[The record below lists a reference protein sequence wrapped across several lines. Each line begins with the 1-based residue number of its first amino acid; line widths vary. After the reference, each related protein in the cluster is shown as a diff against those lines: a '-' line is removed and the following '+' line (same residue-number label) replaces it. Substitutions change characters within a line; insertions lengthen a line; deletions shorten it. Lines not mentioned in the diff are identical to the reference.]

1 MEKWLSFIKLILWGA
16 ICIFILNGCSG
27 KYMEE
32 EQETLEKEAAIGQE
46 TEGVWTSEAADA
58 EEEEGSADGEA
69 PQQGTEAE
77 EREGGTEGIQD
88 TEEEEGSADGE
99 APQQGTEAEEREGG
113 TEGVQDADEAGSAGG
128 EEEKTEKPEMVEVD
142 WAEYFDGLQGA
153 AVVYDASALQFMAY
167 NSELAQMR
175 RSPCSTFKI
184 ISSLTA
190 LEHGIIDP
198 SDSTHQWSGEVFWN
212 EKWNK
217 DMDFGEAFRD
227 SCVWYFREVIDEIG
241 PELMQKELDRLAYG
255 NCDISDWEGRLNTNN
270 NNRALTGFWIESSL
284 AISPKEQTEVM
295 ERIFGEASPYS
306 EQARDDLK
314 EVMLVEEHSDAKL
327 SIYGKTGMGKAEGI
341 VVDAWFAGFAQQEEG
356 SLYFCVY
363 LGRTDD
369 RNVTSAAA
377 KEIAIRLVSDYGKA
391 NL

>member
-1 MEKWLSFIKLILWGA
+1 MKKRLSFIKLMLWSA
-16 ICIFILNGCSG
+16 IGIFILNGCSG
-27 KYMEE
+27 KYVEE
-32 EQETLEKEAAIGQE
+32 GKETLENEAAIGQE
-46 TEGVWTSEAADA
+46 TERVWTSEAADA
-58 EEEEGSADGEA
+58 DEEEGITGGEA
-69 PQQGTEAE
+69 PQQGMED
-77 EREGGTEGIQD
+77 GTEGIQD
-88 TEEEEGSADGE
+88 PDEEEGNAGRE
-99 APQQGTEAEEREGG
+99 TLRQGMEAEESEHG
-113 TEGVQDADEAGSAGG
+113 TEGVQSADEAGSTVGG
-128 EEEKTEKPEMVEVD
+128 EEKPEIVEAD
-142 WAEYFDGLQGA
+142 WAEYFDGFQGA
-153 AVVYDASALQFMAY
+153 AVVYDVSALRFMVY
-167 NSELAQMR
+167 NSELAQTR

-198 SDSTHQWSGEVFWN
+198 ADSVRQWSGEVFWN

-227 SCVWYFREVIDEIG
+227 SCVWYFREV
-241 PELMQKELDRLAYG
+241 
-255 NCDISDWEGRLNTNN
+255 
-270 NNRALTGFWIESSL
+270 
-284 AISPKEQTEVM
+284 M

-306 EQARDDLK
+306 EQARDYLK
-314 EVMLVEEHSDAKL
+314 EVMLVEEQSDAKL

-341 VVDAWFAGFAQQEEG
+341 VADAWFAGFAQGEED

-369 RNVTSAAA
+369 KNVTSAAA

>member
-1 MEKWLSFIKLILWGA
+1 MKKRLSFIKLMLWGA
-16 ICIFILNGCSG
+16 IGIFILNGCSG

-32 EQETLEKEAAIGQE
+32 GQETLENEAAIGQE
-46 TEGVWTSEAADA
+46 TERVWTSEAADA
-58 EEEEGSADGEA
+58 DEEEGITGGEA
-69 PQQGTEAE
+69 PQQGMED
-77 EREGGTEGIQD
+77 GTEGIQD
-88 TEEEEGSADGE
+88 TDEEEGNAGRE
-99 APQQGTEAEEREGG
+99 TLRQGMEAEESEHG
-113 TEGVQDADEAGSAGG
+113 TEGVQSADEAGSTVGG
-128 EEEKTEKPEMVEVD
+128 EEKPEIVEAD
-142 WAEYFDGLQGA
+142 WAEYFDGFQGA
-153 AVVYDASALQFMAY
+153 AVVYDVSALRFMVY
-167 NSELAQMR
+167 NSELAQTR

-198 SDSTHQWSGEVFWN
+198 ADSVRQWSGEVFWN

-227 SCVWYFREVIDEIG
+227 SCVWYFREV
-241 PELMQKELDRLAYG
+241 
-255 NCDISDWEGRLNTNN
+255 
-270 NNRALTGFWIESSL
+270 
-284 AISPKEQTEVM
+284 M

-306 EQARDDLK
+306 GQARDYLK
-314 EVMLVEEHSDAKL
+314 EVMLVEEQSDAKL

-341 VVDAWFAGFAQQEEG
+341 VADAWFAGFAQGEED

-369 RNVTSAAA
+369 KNVTSAAA

>member
-1 MEKWLSFIKLILWGA
+1 MKKRLSFIKLMLWGA
-16 ICIFILNGCSG
+16 IGIFILNGCSV

-32 EQETLEKEAAIGQE
+32 EQETLEKTAAIGQE
-46 TEGVWTSEAADA
+46 TEGVWTSGAADA
-58 EEEEGSADGEA
+58 DEEEGITGGEA
-69 PQQGTEAE
+69 PQQGMED
-77 EREGGTEGIQD
+77 GTEGIQD
-88 TEEEEGSADGE
+88 TDEEEGNAGRE
-99 APQQGTEAEEREGG
+99 TLRQGMEAEESEHG
-113 TEGVQDADEAGSAGG
+113 TEGVQSADEAGSTVGG
-128 EEEKTEKPEMVEVD
+128 EEKPEIVEAD
-142 WAEYFDGLQGA
+142 WAEYFDGFQGA
-153 AVVYDASALQFMAY
+153 AVVYDVSALRFMVY
-167 NSELAQMR
+167 NSELAQTR

-198 SDSTHQWSGEVFWN
+198 ADSVRQWSGEVFWN

-227 SCVWYFREVIDEIG
+227 SCVWYFREV
-241 PELMQKELDRLAYG
+241 
-255 NCDISDWEGRLNTNN
+255 
-270 NNRALTGFWIESSL
+270 
-284 AISPKEQTEVM
+284 M

-306 EQARDDLK
+306 EQARDYLK
-314 EVMLVEEHSDAKL
+314 EVMLVEEQSDAKL

-341 VVDAWFAGFAQQEEG
+341 VADAWFAGFAQGEG
-356 SLYFCVY
+356 DSLYFCVY

-369 RNVTSAAA
+369 KNVTSTAA

>member
-1 MEKWLSFIKLILWGA
+1 MKKRLSFIKLMLWGA
-16 ICIFILNGCSG
+16 IGIFILNGCSG

-32 EQETLEKEAAIGQE
+32 GQETLENEAAIGQE
-46 TEGVWTSEAADA
+46 TERVWTSEAADA
-58 EEEEGSADGEA
+58 DEEEGITGGEA
-69 PQQGTEAE
+69 PQQGMEAK
-77 EREGGTEGIQD
+77 ERED
-88 TEEEEGSADGE
+88 
-99 APQQGTEAEEREGG
+99 G
-113 TEGVQDADEAGSAGG
+113 TEGVQSADEAGSTVGG
-128 EEEKTEKPEMVEVD
+128 EEKPEIVEAD
-142 WAEYFDGLQGA
+142 WAEYFDGFQGA
-153 AVVYDASALQFMAY
+153 AVVYDVSALRFMVY
-167 NSELAQMR
+167 NSELAQTR

-198 SDSTHQWSGEVFWN
+198 ADSVRQWSGEVFWN

-227 SCVWYFREVIDEIG
+227 SCVWYFREV
-241 PELMQKELDRLAYG
+241 
-255 NCDISDWEGRLNTNN
+255 
-270 NNRALTGFWIESSL
+270 
-284 AISPKEQTEVM
+284 M

-306 EQARDDLK
+306 GQARDYLK
-314 EVMLVEEHSDAKL
+314 EVMLVEEQSDAKL

-341 VVDAWFAGFAQQEEG
+341 VADAWFAGFAQGEED

-369 RNVTSAAA
+369 KNVTSAAA

>member
-1 MEKWLSFIKLILWGA
+1 MKKRLSFIKLMLWSA
-16 ICIFILNGCSG
+16 IGIFILNGCSG
-27 KYMEE
+27 KYVEE
-32 EQETLEKEAAIGQE
+32 GKETLENEAAIGQE
-46 TEGVWTSEAADA
+46 TERVWTSEAADA
-58 EEEEGSADGEA
+58 DEEEGITGGEA
-69 PQQGTEAE
+69 PQQGMED
-77 EREGGTEGIQD
+77 GTEGIQD
-88 TEEEEGSADGE
+88 TDEEEGNAGRE
-99 APQQGTEAEEREGG
+99 TLRQGMEAEESEHG
-113 TEGVQDADEAGSAGG
+113 TEGVQSADEAGSTVGG
-128 EEEKTEKPEMVEVD
+128 EEKPEIVEAD
-142 WAEYFDGLQGA
+142 WAEYFDGFQGA
-153 AVVYDASALQFMAY
+153 AVVYDVSALRFMVY
-167 NSELAQMR
+167 NSELAQTR

-198 SDSTHQWSGEVFWN
+198 ADSVRQWSGEVFWN

-227 SCVWYFREVIDEIG
+227 SCVWYFREV
-241 PELMQKELDRLAYG
+241 
-255 NCDISDWEGRLNTNN
+255 
-270 NNRALTGFWIESSL
+270 
-284 AISPKEQTEVM
+284 M

-306 EQARDDLK
+306 EQARDYLK
-314 EVMLVEEHSDAKL
+314 EVMLVEEQSDAKL

-341 VVDAWFAGFAQQEEG
+341 VADAWFAGFAQGEED

-369 RNVTSAAA
+369 KNVTSAAA